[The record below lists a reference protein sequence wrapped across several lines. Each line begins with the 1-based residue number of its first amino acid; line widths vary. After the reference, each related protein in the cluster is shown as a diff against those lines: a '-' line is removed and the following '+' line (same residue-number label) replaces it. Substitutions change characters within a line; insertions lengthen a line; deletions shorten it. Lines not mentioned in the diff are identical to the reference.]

1 MKKIKESANKTV
13 LLKYLNSFCCIAN
26 AALFIL
32 AEILVH
38 LNPKDFHSEQST
50 ASVLCIA
57 IALTAVIFSVYYLAS
72 AKTES
77 LSAEIVFIVVNI
89 FLCCFVFWEELEVQY
104 SLALDTVRIF
114 LSVFIILL
122 NAAIIQF
129 NAQKAEYVFHKKR
142 ILLKANGIANLVR
155 GNLTALSSALIILY
169 SRFADFDSLLPVL
182 LSAAVIVLSC
192 FLIKEQHWKMS
203 GRYNEK
209 TLINILFVLYYI
221 YDIKKLL
228 EEDLLYEQPV
238 YFLNILLSMAIIAL
252 SLICIFDRFEF
263 GPFED
268 KRGHLSFCADKAL
281 LPLSIL
287 LAVTVIANFVF
298 CQKDDTLR
306 RIPYYADYI
315 YLVSG
320 TAVVILALPLH
331 FGKKIFPP
339 VVMKTLIFVAC
350 LLCLTFGL
358 ITTPEQSYL
367 RASCA
372 FGFALAVCC
381 AVSTVLG
388 KSQKSPEQT
397 ETTVVTEENAESAE

>member
-1 MKKIKESANKTV
+1 MKKIKESAYKTV
-13 LLKYLNSFCCIAN
+13 LLKYF
-26 AALFIL
+26 
-32 AEILVH
+32 
-38 LNPKDFHSEQST
+38 
-50 ASVLCIA
+50 
-57 IALTAVIFSVYYLAS
+57 
-72 AKTES
+72 
-77 LSAEIVFIVVNI
+77 
-89 FLCCFVFWEELEVQY
+89 
-104 SLALDTVRIF
+104 RIF

-155 GNLTALSSALIILY
+155 GILTALSSALIILY

-221 YDIKKLL
+221 YDIKNLL
-228 EEDLLYEQPV
+228 EGDLLYEQPV

-306 RIPYYADYI
+306 RIPDYADYI

-372 FGFALAVCC
+372 FGFALAICC
-381 AVSTVLG
+381 AASTVL
-388 KSQKSPEQT
+388 KKNSTSPEQT